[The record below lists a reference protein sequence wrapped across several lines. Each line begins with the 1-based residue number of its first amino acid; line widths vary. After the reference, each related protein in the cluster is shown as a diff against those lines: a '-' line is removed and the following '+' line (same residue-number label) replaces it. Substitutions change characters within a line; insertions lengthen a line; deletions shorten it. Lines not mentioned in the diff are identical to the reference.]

1 VLFFHQEMST
11 KPLLIGGAWRET
23 NQFQEVRSPFSS
35 EMLARVCAAS
45 REIVEEAIAAAE
57 TAAVELRAL
66 PRYEMAEALRRIADG
81 IQARREEF
89 ARTIALESGKPIQA
103 ARGETDR
110 GIATFTIAAEEARRF
125 TGETVAIDTQ
135 ALGRGRYGWTER
147 VPRGVIYG
155 ITPFNFPLN
164 LVAHKVAPAL
174 ASRNAII
181 VKPSP
186 RTPLTALL
194 LGEVF
199 LESGLPKS
207 ALQVVPMEIPEID
220 VVLSDERVAMIS
232 FTGSAAVGWKLRER
246 AARKAV
252 TLELGGNAPVIVD
265 ETADVAYSVERSAMA
280 AFSYAGQVCISA
292 QRLFVHEKIADE
304 WTASFV
310 ERARGLRTGDPLD
323 EATEL
328 SVMIDEQAARRAEE
342 WINEAVGAG
351 ARLLCGG
358 GRRGA
363 LLEATVLT
371 DVHSEMRIC
380 SEEVF
385 APVATIQTFNDFSA
399 ALAEANHTRY
409 GLQAGVFTRETRRM
423 YEAAHSL
430 EFGGVMINDAPAFRV
445 DNMPYGGVKLS
456 GFGREGVRYAMEEM
470 TEPRLIVVDPTR

>member
-1 VLFFHQEMST
+1 MDT
-11 KPLLIGGAWRET
+11 KPLLIGGEWRASEQT
-23 NQFQEVRSPFSS
+23 LEARSPFTG
-35 EMLARVCAAS
+35 ETLARVGVAP
-45 REIVEEAIAAAE
+45 RELVEEAIALAAAE
-57 TAAVELRAL
+57 ASALRAL
-66 PRYEMAEALRRIADG
+66 PRYEIAEALRRMADA
-81 IQARREEF
+81 IKARREEF
-89 ARTIALESGKPIQA
+89 ARTIAMESGKPLAA

-125 TGETVAIDTQ
+125 TGETVPVDTQ
-135 ALGRGRYGWTER
+135 AMGRGRYGWTER
-147 VPRGVIYG
+147 IPRGVIFG

-199 LESGLPKS
+199 LQSGLPKS
-207 ALQVVPMEIPEID
+207 ALQVVLMELPSID
-220 VVLSDERVAMIS
+220 VVLRDERVAMVS
-232 FTGSAAVGWKLRER
+232 FTGSAEVGWKLRER
-246 AARKAV
+246 AGRKAV

-265 ETADVAYSVERSAMA
+265 ETADINYSVERSVMA
-280 AFSYAGQVCISA
+280 AFGYAGQVCISA
-292 QRLFVHEKIADE
+292 QRLFVHERIAEE
-304 WTASFV
+304 WTSSFV
-310 ERARGLRTGDPLD
+310 ERAKSLRTGDPLD

-342 WINEAVGAG
+342 WINEAIGAG

-358 GRRGA
+358 ARRGSF
-363 LLEATVLT
+363 LEATVLT
-371 DVHSEMRIC
+371 DTHSEMRIC
-380 SEEVF
+380 AEEVF
-385 APVATIQTFNDFSA
+385 APVATVQRFDDFTA
-399 ALAEANHTRY
+399 ALMEANNTRY

-423 YEAAHSL
+423 FEAAETL

-456 GFGREGVRYAMEEM
+456 GAGREGVRYAMEEM
-470 TEPRLIVVDPTR
+470 TEPRLIIVDPTR